1 MQETK
6 MPKAVKEVPEDAI
19 NKRELPTLI
28 QGLKGV
34 GELQDKKFSLAILK
48 NFKRINSELKDLHE
62 IRDKH
67 SENVKLYIELIDTL
81 KMEYAKKD
89 NSGKVIAVTQPDGN
103 VTISIKDEAKY
114 LSALAKLKE
123 ANPED
128 AAEYESDQKD
138 YEALLDTPASFEIY
152 KIDYDAV
159 VPENISPAQLA
170 GIDRFVVYPED

>member
-1 MQETK
+1 MQENK
-6 MPKAVKEVPEDAI
+6 MPKAIKEVPEDAI
-19 NKRELPTLI
+19 TKRELPTLLI
-28 QGLKGV
+28 GLQGV

-48 NFKRINSELKDLHE
+48 NFKRITAELKDIHE

-67 SENVKLYIELIDTL
+67 SDNVKTYIELIDAL

-89 NSGKVIAVTQPDGN
+89 NNGKVITVTQPDGN
-103 VTISIKDEAKY
+103 VTINIKDEAKY

-138 YEALLDTPASFEIY
+138 YEDLLDTPATFEVY
-152 KIDYDAV
+152 KILYEEV
-159 VPENISPAQLA
+159 VPENISPTQLA
-170 GIDRFVVYPED
+170 GIDRFIIYPED

>member
-1 MQETK
+1 MQESK
-6 MPKAVKEVPEDAI
+6 MPKAIKEVPEDAI
-19 NKRELPTLI
+19 KKRELSTLL

-67 SENVKLYIELIDTL
+67 SDNVKLYIELIDAL
-81 KMEYAKKD
+81 KLEYARKD
-89 NSGKVIAVTQPDGN
+89 NAGKVITVNQPDGS
-103 VTISIKDEAKY
+103 VTINIKDEVKY
-114 LSALAKLKE
+114 LSALEKLKE

-128 AAEYESDQKD
+128 AAEYEKDQKD

-152 KIDYDAV
+152 KIDYDEV
-159 VPENISPAQLA
+159 VPENISPSQLG
-170 GIDRFVVYPED
+170 GIDPFVIYPED

>member
-19 NKRELPTLI
+19 TKRELSPLLI
-28 QGLKGV
+28 GLKGV

-48 NFKRINSELKDLHE
+48 NFKRINSEIKDLHE

-67 SENVKLYIELIDTL
+67 SDNVKLYIELIDTL
-81 KMEYAKKD
+81 KMEYARKD
-89 NSGKVIAVTQPDGN
+89 SAGKVITVTHPDGN
-103 VTISIKDEAKY
+103 ITINIKDETKY
-114 LSALAKLKE
+114 LIALEKLKE

-128 AAEYESDQKD
+128 AAEYANDLKD
-138 YEALLDTPASFEIY
+138 YENLLDTPALFEVY
-152 KIDYDAV
+152 KIDYEAV

-170 GIDRFVVYPED
+170 GIDRFVIYPED